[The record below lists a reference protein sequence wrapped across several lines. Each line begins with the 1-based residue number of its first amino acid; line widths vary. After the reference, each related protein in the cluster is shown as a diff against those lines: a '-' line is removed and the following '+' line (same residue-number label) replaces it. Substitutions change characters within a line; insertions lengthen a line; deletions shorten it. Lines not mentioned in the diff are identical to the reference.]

1 MTTESS
7 LEARALRYLARREYS
22 RVELEKKLSS
32 SSPATAPAE
41 VSVLLDNLEQRGFL
55 SARRVVEQV
64 IQTRRHKF
72 GSQRIVHELKQKGID
87 EHLINDALPD
97 LKETELATAYDVWRK
112 KFNVSP
118 ANIKERGKQTRFLLS
133 RGFTMTIIHQIFTHA
148 DQG

>member
-7 LEARALRYLARREYS
+7 LEMRALRYLARREYS
-22 RVELEKKLSS
+22 RMELEKKLVS

-41 VSVLLDNLEQRGFL
+41 VSELLDKLEQRGSL

-64 IQTRRHKF
+64 IQMRRHKF

-97 LKETELATAYDVWRK
+97 LKETELAAAYDVWRK
-112 KFNVSP
+112 KFNVLP
-118 ANIKERGKQTRFLLS
+118 TNIKERSKQTRFLLS
-133 RGFTMTIIHQIFTHA
+133 RGFSMTVIHQIFTHA
-148 DQG
+148 DPG

>member
-7 LEARALRYLARREYS
+7 LEMRALRYLARREYS
-22 RVELEKKLSS
+22 RMELEKKLVS

-41 VSVLLDNLEQRGFL
+41 VSDLLDKLEQRGFL

-64 IQTRRHKF
+64 IQMRRHKF

-97 LKETELATAYDVWRK
+97 LKETELAAAYDVWRK

-118 ANIKERGKQTRFLLS
+118 TNIKERSKQTRFLLN
-133 RGFTMTIIHQIFTHA
+133 RGFSMTVIHQIFTYA
-148 DQG
+148 DPG

>member
-112 KFNVSP
+112 KFKVLP
-118 ANIKERGKQTRFLLS
+118 ANIKERSKQTRFLMS
-133 RGFTMTIIHQIFTHA
+133 RGFSMTIIHQIFSHA
-148 DQG
+148 DQE